1 MYALQSRIDSFSFCD
16 LDDPSVVVSEDEQS
30 LRLGNQSSVHTWLDN
45 VENHICDTPGN
56 KSFSQSPRQVARK
69 QKEINALKK
78 QLFFTPDV
86 KELSKPKVS
95 LKCNSVVLTFFVGF
109 Q

>member
-1 MYALQSRIDSFSFCD
+1 MECTPEMYALQSRIDSFSFCD
-16 LDDPSVVVSEDEQS
+16 VDDPSVVVSEDEQS
-30 LRLGNQSSVHTWLDN
+30 VRSVNQSSVNNWLDN
-45 VENHICDTPGN
+45 VENNICDTPGN
-56 KSFSQSPRQVARK
+56 KSFSQSPRQVAKK

-86 KELSKPKVS
+86 KELSKPKVIF
-95 LKCNSVVLTFFVGF
+95 KV